1 MRTTNPGN
9 NKSLADLEVSGGHPD
24 VVLLAGVVELG
35 EAPVDQTE
43 LPVLMVD
50 HDVVGLHVSVHD
62 AHAVTVVERLQ
73 ELVKVVPGGKVKLKL
88 CCSRPIGQ
96 CQ

>member
-1 MRTTNPGN
+1 M
-9 NKSLADLEVSGGHPD
+9 
-24 VVLLAGVVELG
+24 VELG

-73 ELVKVVPGGKVKLKL
+73 EFVKVVPDGK
-88 CCSRPIGQ
+88 IGVIHAVSYIRDGL
-96 CQ
+96 